1 MPSRDKLVQI
11 YKDKK
16 VEMHQ
21 KVTDKVAEKK
31 QSFQDKKQNF
41 QDKKQAF
48 KDKYIKKE

>member
-31 QSFQDKKQNF
+31 QSFHDKKQNF

-48 KDKYIKKE
+48 QDKYIKKD